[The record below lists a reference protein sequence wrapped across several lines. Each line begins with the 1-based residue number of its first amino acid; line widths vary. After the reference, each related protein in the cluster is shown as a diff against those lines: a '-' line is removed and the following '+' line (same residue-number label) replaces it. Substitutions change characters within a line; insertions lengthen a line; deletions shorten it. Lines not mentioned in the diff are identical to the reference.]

1 MGGCQVGRSSCAR
14 TCFRWGG
21 PGATPA
27 SGPILPLSRGSCH
40 YAQSSVRVRVLL
52 TTPPPCAHCTMK
64 ACWVEPFGPLGAY
77 AWGPQTNTNEG
88 HQRPPSHTCSY
99 VSSLSPVRMG
109 TALPDGLMGSPAG
122 FLGGA
127 LWVRIAFGSVGGCCI
142 PAPGRIMYTTY
153 ITCEL
158 GARRAARIPHPTPQ
172 APKPPHTHVLCS
184 HLWAGRLEN
193 GPRTKD

>member
-52 TTPPPCAHCTMK
+52 TTPPPCAHCTME

-77 AWGPQTNTNEG
+77 AWDPTTNTNEG
-88 HQRPPSHTCSY
+88 HQRPPSPTCSY

-127 LWVRIAFGSVGGCCI
+127 LWVRIAFGSVGGC
-142 PAPGRIMYTTY
+142 RS
-153 ITCEL
+153 EE
-158 GARRAARIPHPTPQ
+158 RRVG
-172 APKPPHTHVLCS
+172 K
-184 HLWAGRLEN
+184 
-193 GPRTKD
+193 